1 MAHLDLIV
9 TLEMESDAYLIME
22 HHAKEILV
30 INVQVWMEST
40 QLMFHTVFRLTIL
53 IVFMIEVFYAI
64 RVDHCQ
70 DHAIF
75 KMLLLAVKH

>member
-1 MAHLDLIV
+1 
-9 TLEMESDAYLIME
+9 
-22 HHAKEILV
+22 
-30 INVQVWMEST
+30 MEST
-40 QLMFHTVFRLTIL
+40 QLMFHTAFRLTIL